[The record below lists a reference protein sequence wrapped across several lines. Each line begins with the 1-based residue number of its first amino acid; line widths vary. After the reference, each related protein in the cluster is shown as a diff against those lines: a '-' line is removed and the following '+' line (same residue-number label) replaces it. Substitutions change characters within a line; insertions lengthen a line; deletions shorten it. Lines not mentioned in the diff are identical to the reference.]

1 MLTECIHYQLKIFEL
16 TLNAFLFLVSKD
28 VAQHAMLRDQVDPHI
43 LNLDPERSLASQ
55 SGSGTNAPP
64 PTTAEAGQQL
74 PTGEMCGVKIMK
86 TKPKLRR
93 KKVYWTRV
101 DAREG
106 NIWSAV
112 RELEPTLKHDPTEFE
127 RLFAQS
133 VDAETEKVQS
143 VASRSTSPSVQ
154 NVKVIE

>member
-1 MLTECIHYQLKIFEL
+1 
-16 TLNAFLFLVSKD
+16 
-28 VAQHAMLRDQVDPHI
+28 MLRDQLEPHI
-43 LNLDPERSLASQ
+43 LDLDPERALASQ
-55 SGSGTNAPP
+55 SGPTVPP
-64 PTTAEAGQQL
+64 PMTAKTGQQL
-74 PTGEMCGVKIMK
+74 QPTSVICGVKIMK
-86 TKPKLRR
+86 AKPKLRR

-112 RELEPTLKHDPTEFE
+112 RNLEPTLKHDPTEFE

-133 VDAETEKVQS
+133 VDAETVKVQNG
-143 VASRSTSPSVQ
+143 ASRSTSPSVQ